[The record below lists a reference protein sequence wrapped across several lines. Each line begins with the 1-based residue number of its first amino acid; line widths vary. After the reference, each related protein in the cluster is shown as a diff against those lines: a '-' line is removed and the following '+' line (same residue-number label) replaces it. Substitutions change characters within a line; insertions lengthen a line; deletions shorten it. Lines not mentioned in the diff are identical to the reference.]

1 MKANLLMVA
10 VAYNKNLLYVEI
22 IKPRD
27 CGACDYRKREGLI
40 RLIKSI
46 AQIQISN

>member
-27 CGACDYRKREGLI
+27 AGLAI
-40 RLIKSI
+40 IGKGRD
-46 AQIQISN
+46 